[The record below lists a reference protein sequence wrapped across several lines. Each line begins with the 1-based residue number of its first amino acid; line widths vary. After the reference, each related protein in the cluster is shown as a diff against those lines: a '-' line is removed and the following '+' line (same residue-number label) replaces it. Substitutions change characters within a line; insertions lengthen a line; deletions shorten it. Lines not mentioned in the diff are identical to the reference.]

1 MSLSSAGAAT
11 PQTSTP
17 GAGAGL
23 RGRWLTLAWIV
34 WCVLTLLSLIDFIPS
49 IPGYLIDVQKLCRP
63 GACVAGQPT
72 LETAQTLHQ
81 FGLSVGA
88 YAALAVGLVIISG
101 VVSAAV
107 AAVIIWRKPNDWMV
121 LLVSSTLITQ
131 GLVENNYLQGFFDN
145 PSSPLHI
152 VGLLLAY
159 LSPVQLLFVCAFF
172 PNGRSVPRWL
182 GWVLLGICLLDLPPS
197 LFPTM
202 PFAVLL
208 LTPFLFI
215 GFPLIAWSMV
225 YRYRRISTPVERQ
238 QTKWVVF
245 GVTLLVFAFMVWLVP
260 QLILYST
267 RSQPG
272 SLYDLIGHPLLIIA
286 ALLEPVCIGIAV
298 LRYRLWD
305 IDVLINR
312 ALVYGSLTGLLAAAY
327 AGLIIGLESL
337 GRLFTAQASQPVVLV
352 ISTLVIAAL
361 AGRVRRRLQLIIDR
375 RFYRRKY
382 DVEKTLAAFGAT
394 LQSEVDLEHIHERL
408 LAVVQET
415 IQPEQVFLWLQLPER
430 NP

>member
-1 MSLSSAGAAT
+1 
-11 PQTSTP
+11 
-17 GAGAGL
+17 
-23 RGRWLTLAWIV
+23 
-34 WCVLTLLSLIDFIPS
+34 
-49 IPGYLIDVQKLCRP
+49 
-63 GACVAGQPT
+63 
-72 LETAQTLHQ
+72 
-81 FGLSVGA
+81 
-88 YAALAVGLVIISG
+88 
-101 VVSAAV
+101 
-107 AAVIIWRKPNDWMV
+107 
-121 LLVSSTLITQ
+121 
-131 GLVENNYLQGFFDN
+131 
-145 PSSPLHI
+145 
-152 VGLLLAY
+152 
-159 LSPVQLLFVCAFF
+159 
-172 PNGRSVPRWL
+172 
-182 GWVLLGICLLDLPPS
+182 
-197 LFPTM
+197 M

-305 IDVLINR
+305 IDLLINR
-312 ALVYGSLTGLLAAAY
+312 ALVYGPLTALLVALY

-352 ISTLVIAAL
+352 ISTLAIAAL
-361 AGRVRRRLQLIIDR
+361 FQPVRRRIQSTIDR
-375 RFYRRKY
+375 RFYRQKY
-382 DVEKTLAAFGAT
+382 DAEKTLAAFSAT
-394 LQSEVDLEHIHERL
+394 LSQEVDPEQLRKQL
-408 LAVVQET
+408 LTVVQET
-415 IQPEQVFLWLQLPER
+415 MQPAHVSLWLRPPER
-430 NP
+430 RPTELPFHPDWQDQVPSRSSPD